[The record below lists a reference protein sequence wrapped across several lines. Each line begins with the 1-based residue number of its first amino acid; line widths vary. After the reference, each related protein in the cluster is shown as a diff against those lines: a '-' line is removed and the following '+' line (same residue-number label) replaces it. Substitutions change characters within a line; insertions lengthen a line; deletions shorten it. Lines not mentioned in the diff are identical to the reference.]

1 MSEYTFQEIINKR
14 MAQIGLDV
22 FAYDELKT
30 EPYRKLYHFVEQYA
44 QEKQCI
50 NIALALPL
58 VRGILSRI
66 HLREDE
72 GFKDAA
78 EYAID
83 FKNWLLVTRM
93 LIDLHLPIPQEEKDI
108 LFAASICI
116 ALPDHVPG
124 RRPDAEGSDL
134 LTERYGLDPEITRII
149 RLISYDS
156 DLPEYDKKAVFRRIQ
171 EHRLAL
177 LIMLADRGNLMGQLY
192 GLSSWHA
199 RRYIYET
206 RKYYFPMSIYANE
219 HYTDLL
225 TSITVLTEKMRCLIE
240 IAEILLSRYEA
251 KETELTQ
258 EILVL
263 KEENARLKGLIQ
275 KLKEE

>member
-1 MSEYTFQEIINKR
+1 MSANIFQEMLNER
-14 MAQIGLDV
+14 MTQIGSDV
-22 FAYDELKT
+22 FAYEEANTK
-30 EPYRKLYHFVEQYA
+30 PYKKLFHSVEQYA
-44 QEKQCI
+44 WEKQFV
-50 NIALALPL
+50 NTALALPL

-66 HLREDE
+66 DMRNEE
-72 GFKDAA
+72 GFKDGE

-93 LIDLHLPIPQEEKDI
+93 LIDLHLPIEREEKDI
-108 LFAASICI
+108 LLASTICC

-124 RRPDAEGSDL
+124 RTINGEGSDL
-134 LTERYGLDPEITRII
+134 LTERYHLDPEITRII

-156 DLPEYDKKAVFRRIQ
+156 ELPEHDKKAVFRRIQ
-171 EHRLAL
+171 ENKLAL

-219 HYTDLL
+219 HYTELL

-258 EILVL
+258 EILTL

-275 KLKEE
+275 RHKEE